1 MVNQQLAGHPAIAQD
16 SNSEWVMPRIESLL
30 QAPGSLGPSN
40 HCHDVVN
47 FPSPWVPRNPSLIQ
61 TSQQKNTGKWA
72 IQPTEMAS
80 FSPFLTLFT
89 NLEGKFQDPRPPTS
103 HRQAAHPL
111 RSMLHRRG
119 RASHPGHPW
128 APRKFITENLGA
140 SSKWYG
146 RQYSSRTRQVFYK
159 LLPTDY

>member
-1 MVNQQLAGHPAIAQD
+1 MAMLNNQRVLVEIIRWLDQGSPTLDVITMVNQQSAGHPAIAQD
-16 SNSEWVMPRIESLL
+16 SNSEWVMPRIESFL

-111 RSMLHRRG
+111 RSMLRRRG
-119 RASHPGHPW
+119 RASHPGHP
-128 APRKFITENLGA
+128 AN
-140 SSKWYG
+140 SSLKI
-146 RQYSSRTRQVFYK
+146 
-159 LLPTDY
+159 